1 MSQPPSSTKL
11 GFAFPGQGSQS
22 VGMVAALAA
31 EFAQIK
37 ARYTEASDVL
47 GFDLFKLVSDGPE
60 EELNRTQNT
69 QPALL
74 AASVATWDI
83 WLKEGGPLPSVVAG
97 HSFGEYS
104 ALVCAGALDF
114 AAAVELVAER
124 GRLMQQAVPAG
135 EGAMAAIL
143 GLELEPLR
151 EACAEAAAEGGV
163 CSCANLNA
171 PGQIVIAGSSAAVDR
186 ACALASAR
194 GAKRAMKLQVSVP
207 AHCALMAPAAE
218 AFADKLAAVKFETPR
233 ITVLHNVDVVS
244 HRDPAAIR
252 DALIRQLFSPVRW
265 IETIEQFAR
274 GGVTH
279 IAECGPGKVL
289 APLIKRIDKN
299 LQTVALSEPAGL
311 RDFIAL
317 ARNELA

>member
-1 MSQPPSSTKL
+1 MSLPSTSTKL

-22 VGMVAALAA
+22 VGMVTALAA
-31 EFAQIK
+31 QFSQVRV
-37 ARYTEASDVL
+37 RYDAASEVL
-47 GFDLFKLVSDGPE
+47 GFDLWKLVNDGPE
-60 EELNRTQNT
+60 DQLNRTQNT

-74 AASVATWDI
+74 AASVASWDI
-83 WLKEGGPLPSVVAG
+83 WVSQGGPLPSVIAG

-114 AAAVELVAER
+114 TTAIALVAER
-124 GRLMQQAVPAG
+124 GRLMQEAVPAG
-135 EGAMAAIL
+135 QGAMAAIL
-143 GLELEPLR
+143 GLDLAPLELV
-151 EACAEAAAEGGV
+151 CAEAAAEGGV

-171 PGQIVIAGSSAAVDR
+171 PGQIVIAGSTAAVDR

-207 AHCALMAPAAE
+207 AHCALMAPAAD
-218 AFADKLAAVKFETPR
+218 AFALRLADVKFETPR

-244 HRDPAAIR
+244 HRDATAIR
-252 DALIRQLFSPVRW
+252 EALIHQLCSPVRW

-274 GGVTH
+274 TGVSH

-289 APLIKRIDKN
+289 APLIRRIDKN
-299 LQTVALSEPAGL
+299 LQTVALNEPAGL
-311 RDFIAL
+311 CDFIAL
-317 ARNELA
+317 ARNELS

>member
-1 MSQPPSSTKL
+1 MNEPHRAAQL
-11 GFAFPGQGSQS
+11 GFVFPGQGSQS

-31 EFAQIK
+31 EFGEVR
-37 ARYTEASDVL
+37 ARYGVASEVL
-47 GFDLFKLVSDGPE
+47 GFDLLKLVSDGPE
-60 EELNRTQNT
+60 DELNRTQNT

-83 WLKEGGPLPSVVAG
+83 WVNHGGSLPSVMAG

-114 AAAVELVAER
+114 ASAVSLVAER

-135 EGAMAAIL
+135 QGAMAAIL
-143 GLELEPLR
+143 GLDLEPL
-151 EACAEAAAEGGV
+151 EQVCAEAAALGGV

-171 PGQIVIAGSSAAVDR
+171 PGQIVIAGSSETIDR

-207 AHCALMAPAAE
+207 AHCALMSPAAE
-218 AFADKLAAVKFETPR
+218 IFAQRLADIKFETPR
-233 ITVLHNVDVVS
+233 IAVLHNVDVAS
-244 HRDPAAIR
+244 HDDGAAIR
-252 DALIRQLFSPVRW
+252 DALIRQLYSPVRW

-274 GGVTH
+274 AGVSH
-279 IAECGPGKVL
+279 IGECGPGKVL

-299 LQTVALSEPAGL
+299 LQTVALNEPAGL

-317 ARNELA
+317 ARNELS

>member
-1 MSQPPSSTKL
+1 MSLPSSSTKL

-31 EFAQIK
+31 EFSQVR
-37 ARYTEASDVL
+37 ARYDVASAVL
-47 GFDLFKLVSDGPE
+47 GFDLWKLVNDGPAHQ
-60 EELNRTQNT
+60 LNRTQNT

-83 WLKEGGPLPSVVAG
+83 WVSQGGPLPSVIAG

-114 AAAVELVAER
+114 TTAIALVAER
-124 GRLMQQAVPAG
+124 GRLMQEAVPTG
-135 EGAMAAIL
+135 QGAMAAIL
-143 GLELEPLR
+143 GLDLAPLEQ
-151 EACAEAAAEGGV
+151 ACVEAAAEGGV

-171 PGQIVIAGSSAAVDR
+171 PGQIVIAGSAAAVDR
-186 ACALASAR
+186 ACELASAR
-194 GAKRAMKLQVSVP
+194 GAKRAMKLEVSVP
-207 AHCALMAPAAE
+207 AHCALMAPAAD
-218 AFADKLAAVKFETPR
+218 AFALRLADVKFETPH
-233 ITVLHNVDVVS
+233 ITVLHNVDVAS
-244 HRDPAAIR
+244 HSDATAIR
-252 DALIRQLFSPVRW
+252 AALIRQLYSPVRW

-274 GGVTH
+274 AGVSH

-299 LQTVALSEPAGL
+299 LQTVALNEPAGL
-311 RDFIAL
+311 CDFIAL
-317 ARNELA
+317 ARNELS

>member
-1 MSQPPSSTKL
+1 M
-11 GFAFPGQGSQS
+11 
-22 VGMVAALAA
+22 AALAG
-31 EFAQIK
+31 EFSEVR
-37 ARYTEASDVL
+37 ARYNVASEVL
-47 GFDLFKLVSDGPE
+47 GFDLWELVSQGPE

-83 WLKEGGPLPSVVAG
+83 WVNLAGPLPSVMAG

-114 AAAVELVAER
+114 ETAIALVAER
-124 GRLMQQAVPAG
+124 GRLMQEAVPAG
-135 EGAMAAIL
+135 QGAMAAIL
-143 GLELEPLR
+143 GLDLGPLE
-151 EACAEAAAEGGV
+151 EVCAEAASAGGV

-171 PGQIVIAGSSAAVDR
+171 PGQIVIAGNVATVDR
-186 ACALASAR
+186 ACELASAR

-207 AHCALMAPAAE
+207 AHCALMTPAA
-218 AFADKLAAVKFETPR
+218 DGLARRLATVKFAAPR
-233 ITVLHNVDVVS
+233 LNVLHNVDVTC
-244 HRDPAAIR
+244 HN
-252 DALIRQLFSPVRW
+252 DAQSIGDVLIRQLYSPVRW

-274 GGVTH
+274 AGITH

-299 LQTVALSEPAGL
+299 LQTVAMNEPSGVREFAAFARDKLS
-311 RDFIAL
+311 
-317 ARNELA
+317 

>member
-1 MSQPPSSTKL
+1 MSLPGSATKF
-11 GFAFPGQGSQS
+11 GFVFPGQGSQS

-31 EFAQIK
+31 EFSQVR
-37 ARYTEASDVL
+37 ARYAAASEVL
-47 GFDLFKLVSDGPE
+47 GFDLWQLVNDGPE
-60 EELNRTQNT
+60 EQLNHTQNT

-83 WLKEGGPLPSVVAG
+83 WVDQGAPLPSVMAG

-114 AAAVELVAER
+114 ATAVALVAER
-124 GRLMQQAVPAG
+124 GRLMQEAVPAG
-135 EGAMAAIL
+135 QGAMAAIL
-143 GLELEPLR
+143 GLDLVPLE
-151 EACAEAAAEGGV
+151 EACAEAAAAGGV

-171 PGQIVIAGSSAAVDR
+171 PGQIVIAGSAAAVAR
-186 ACALASAR
+186 ACELASAR

-207 AHCALMAPAAE
+207 AHCALMAPAAA
-218 AFADKLAAVKFETPR
+218 AFALRLAEVKFETPR
-233 ITVLHNVDVVS
+233 ITVLHNVDVAS
-244 HRDPAAIR
+244 HSDATAIR
-252 DALIRQLFSPVRW
+252 AALIRQLCAPVRW

-274 GGVTH
+274 AGVSH

-299 LQTVALSEPAGL
+299 LQTVALNEPAGL

-317 ARNELA
+317 ARNELS

>member
-1 MSQPPSSTKL
+1 
-11 GFAFPGQGSQS
+11 
-22 VGMVAALAA
+22 MVSALAS
-31 EFAQIK
+31 EFSAVR
-37 ARYTEASDVL
+37 ARYDVASEVL
-47 GFDLFKLVSDGPE
+47 GFDLFKLVSDGPDD
-60 EELNRTQNT
+60 ELNRTQNT

-83 WLKEGGPLPSVVAG
+83 WIANGGPRPAVIAG

-114 AAAVELVAER
+114 ATAVALVAER

-143 GLELEPLR
+143 GLDLEPLQQ
-151 EACAEAAAEGGV
+151 ACAEAEAEGGV
-163 CSCANLNA
+163 CACANLNA

-207 AHCALMAPAAE
+207 AHCALMAPAAD
-218 AFADKLAAVKFETPR
+218 AFAQRLADVKFETPH
-233 ITVLHNVDVVS
+233 IAVLHNVDVAS
-244 HRDPAAIR
+244 HSDGAAIR
-252 DALIRQLFSPVRW
+252 DALIRQLYSPVRW

-274 GGVTH
+274 AGVSH
-279 IAECGPGKVL
+279 IGECGPGKVL

-299 LQTVALSEPAGL
+299 LQTAALNDPAGL
-311 RDFIAL
+311 REFIAL
-317 ARNELA
+317 ARNELS

>member
-1 MSQPPSSTKL
+1 MSQTLSSSKL

-22 VGMVAALAA
+22 IGMVAALAA
-31 EFAQIK
+31 EYPEVG
-37 ARYTEASDVL
+37 ARYATASEVL
-47 GFDLFKLVSDGPE
+47 GFDLLKLVTDGPE
-60 EELNRTQNT
+60 DELNRTQNT

-83 WLKEGGPLPSVVAG
+83 WVKEGGPLPGIVAG

-114 AAAVELVAER
+114 STAVALVAER

-143 GLELEPLR
+143 GLDLEPLQQ
-151 EACAEAAAEGGV
+151 ACAEAAAEGGV

-218 AFADKLAAVKFETPR
+218 AFAQRLAEVEFETPR
-233 ITVLHNVDVVS
+233 ITVLHNVDVVG
-244 HRDPAAIR
+244 HNDAMAIR

-274 GGVTH
+274 VGVTH

-299 LQTVALSEPAGL
+299 LQTVALNEPAGL

>member
-1 MSQPPSSTKL
+1 MSLPSSSTKL

-22 VGMVAALAA
+22 VGMVAALAG
-31 EFAQIK
+31 EFSQVR
-37 ARYTEASDVL
+37 ARYDAASEVL
-47 GFDLFKLVSDGPE
+47 GLDLWKLVDDGPADQ
-60 EELNRTQNT
+60 LNRTQNT

-83 WLKEGGPLPSVVAG
+83 WVAQGGPLPSVIAG

-114 AAAVELVAER
+114 ATAIALVAER
-124 GRLMQQAVPAG
+124 GRLMQNAVPAG
-135 EGAMAAIL
+135 QGAMAAIL
-143 GLELEPLR
+143 GLDLVPLE
-151 EACAEAAAEGGV
+151 EACAEAAAAGGV

-171 PGQIVIAGSSAAVDR
+171 PGQIVIAGSAAAVDR
-186 ACALASAR
+186 ACELASAR

-207 AHCALMAPAAE
+207 AHCVLMAPAAD
-218 AFADKLAAVKFETPR
+218 AFALKLADVKFETPR
-233 ITVLHNVDVVS
+233 ITVLHNVDVAS
-244 HRDPAAIR
+244 HSDATAIR
-252 DALIRQLFSPVRW
+252 AALIRQLYSPVRW

-274 GGVTH
+274 AGVSH

-289 APLIKRIDKN
+289 APLIRRIDKN
-299 LQTVALSEPAGL
+299 LQTVALNEPAGL

-317 ARNELA
+317 ARNELS

>member
-1 MSQPPSSTKL
+1 M
-11 GFAFPGQGSQS
+11 
-22 VGMVAALAA
+22 AALAG
-31 EFAQIK
+31 EFSEVR
-37 ARYTEASDVL
+37 ARYNVASEVL
-47 GFDLFKLVSDGPE
+47 GFDLWELVSQGPE

-83 WLKEGGPLPSVVAG
+83 WVNLAGPLPSVMAG

-114 AAAVELVAER
+114 ETAIALVAER
-124 GRLMQQAVPAG
+124 GRLMQEAVPAG
-135 EGAMAAIL
+135 QGAMAAIL
-143 GLELEPLR
+143 GLDLGPLE
-151 EACAEAAAEGGV
+151 EVCAEAASAGGI

-171 PGQIVIAGSSAAVDR
+171 PGQIVIAGNVATVDR
-186 ACALASAR
+186 ACELASAR

-207 AHCALMAPAAE
+207 AHCALMTPAA
-218 AFADKLAAVKFETPR
+218 DGLARRLATVKFAAPR
-233 ITVLHNVDVVS
+233 LNVLHNVDVTC
-244 HRDPAAIR
+244 HNDAASIG
-252 DALIRQLFSPVRW
+252 DVLIRQLYSPVRW

-274 GGVTH
+274 AGITH

-299 LQTVALSEPAGL
+299 LQTVAMNEPSGVREFAGL
-311 RDFIAL
+311 ARDKL
-317 ARNELA
+317 S

>member
-1 MSQPPSSTKL
+1 MSQNISSARL

-31 EFAQIK
+31 DFPEIK
-37 ARYTEASDVL
+37 SRFDVASQVL
-47 GFDLFKLVSDGPE
+47 GFDLFKLVSEGPE

-83 WLKEGGPLPSVVAG
+83 WVNEGGPLPAVIAG

-114 AAAVELVAER
+114 AVAVGLVAER
-124 GRLMQQAVPAG
+124 GRLMQEAVPAG

-143 GLELEPLR
+143 GLDLDPLQT
-151 EACAEAAAEGGV
+151 ACAEAAAEGGV

-171 PGQIVIAGSSAAVDR
+171 PGQIVIAGSSAAVER

-207 AHCALMAPAAE
+207 AHCALMAPAAD
-218 AFADKLAAVKFETPR
+218 AFAQRLANVKFETPR
-233 ITVLHNVDVVS
+233 ITVLHNVDVAG
-244 HRDPAAIR
+244 HTDAATIR
-252 DALIRQLFSPVRW
+252 DALIRQLYSPVRW
-265 IETIEQFAR
+265 IETIERFAQA
-274 GGVTH
+274 GVSH

-299 LQTVALSEPAGL
+299 LQTVALNEPAGL
-311 RDFIAL
+311 REFIAL

>member
-1 MSQPPSSTKL
+1 MTTASSCAKL
-11 GFAFPGQGSQS
+11 GFVFPGQGSQS
-22 VGMVAALAA
+22 IGMVAALAA
-31 EFAQIK
+31 EFGEVR
-37 ARYTEASDVL
+37 ARFDVATEVL
-47 GFDLFKLVSDGPE
+47 GFDLWKLVSDGPA

-83 WLKEGGPLPSVVAG
+83 WTHLAGPLPGVMAG

-114 AAAVELVAER
+114 AAAIALVAER
-124 GRLMQQAVPAG
+124 GRLMQEAVPSG
-135 EGAMAAIL
+135 QGAMAAIL
-143 GLELEPLR
+143 GLDLGALEQV
-151 EACAEAAAEGGV
+151 CAEAALGGGV

-171 PGQIVIAGSSAAVDR
+171 PGQIVIAGSAATVDR
-186 ACALASAR
+186 ACELAGTR

-207 AHCALMAPAAE
+207 AHCALMTPAAE
-218 AFADKLAAVKFETPR
+218 RLAKRLAAVHFETPR
-233 ITVLHNVDVVS
+233 LTVLHNVDVTC
-244 HRDPAAIR
+244 HNNATEIR
-252 DALIRQLFSPVRW
+252 DVLTRQLYSPVRW

-274 GGVTH
+274 AGITH
-279 IAECGPGKVL
+279 IAECGPGKIL

-299 LQTVALSEPAGL
+299 LHTIGLNEPANV

-317 ARNELA
+317 ARNELS